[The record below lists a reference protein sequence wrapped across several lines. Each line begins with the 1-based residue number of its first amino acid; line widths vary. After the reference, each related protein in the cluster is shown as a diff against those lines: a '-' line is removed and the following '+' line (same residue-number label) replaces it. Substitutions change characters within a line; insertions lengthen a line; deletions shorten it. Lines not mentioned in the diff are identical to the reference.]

1 MAVGVA
7 AHGAD
12 LGSEGAGSAFGKH
25 RGVVVLNRGEQG
37 DDSSRGQG
45 RQQKRQSYS
54 SEDQKRGCPQIKG
67 RFFQFNRLA
76 LQARHQNQHG
86 VARNKRYLRHHDRE
100 KSCPNAE
107 PAPEHQGR

>member
-37 DDSSRGQG
+37 DDSSRGPRRAAKLGCGACDRRALFPAAALG
-45 RQQKRQSYS
+45 RAAG
-54 SEDQKRGCPQIKG
+54 D
-67 RFFQFNRLA
+67 
-76 LQARHQNQHG
+76 
-86 VARNKRYLRHHDRE
+86 
-100 KSCPNAE
+100 
-107 PAPEHQGR
+107 